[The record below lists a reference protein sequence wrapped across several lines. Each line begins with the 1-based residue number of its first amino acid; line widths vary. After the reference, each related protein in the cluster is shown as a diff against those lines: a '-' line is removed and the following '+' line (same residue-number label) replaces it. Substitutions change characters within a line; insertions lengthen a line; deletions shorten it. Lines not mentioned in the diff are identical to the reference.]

1 MTINLITYIANADLE
16 DLLIETLV
24 SDPDLGIQLE
34 FRALTKK
41 ALSDYLESRPDT
53 ESRSI
58 LIRDCTDDGS
68 KLSSILHNFPN
79 LTLME
84 VEESEVRDSVEI
96 KQQVSRLL
104 RTLDVAPAKSRKFR
118 LNSELIVITGTSGA
132 PGVTTL
138 AMNLGYEISQ
148 KYKTTIIDAHPF
160 RKDVSFLLGGKRVA
174 DRVHL
179 SNNLVICNEVEPYE
193 GSINLVDAGPAP
205 DFSSAFT
212 DRRSEARIYLDLL
225 ESASQVIY
233 VMAPENN
240 HMYELESFLGVIE
253 SGRIMG
259 EPRFLLN
266 QMGSSSRER
275 SIQKRFLARVG
286 SRYAQSLP
294 YDRDS
299 LNRAK
304 AGYSALIDV
313 TPRSKLRG
321 SIRTLASSLF
331 E

>member
-1 MTINLITYIANADLE
+1 MTINLITFVTNADLE

-34 FRALTKK
+34 FRALTRK
-41 ALSDYLESRPDT
+41 ALADYLESRPDF

-58 LIRDCTDDGS
+58 LIKERTTIDST
-68 KLSSILHNFPN
+68 LSAILYKFPN
-79 LTLME
+79 LILME
-84 VEESEVRDSVEI
+84 LEDDEVRDSLEI

-104 RTLDVAPAKSRKFR
+104 RTLDVAPGKSRKFQ

-138 AMNLGYEISQ
+138 TMNLGYEISQ
-148 KYKTTIIDAHPF
+148 KQKTTIIDAHPF

-179 SNNLVICNEVEPYE
+179 STNLVVSNEVEPID
-193 GSINLVDAGPAP
+193 GFINLVDAGPAL
-205 DFSSAFT
+205 DFSNAFT
-212 DRRSEARIYLDLL
+212 DRRSEARLYLDLL

-233 VMAPENN
+233 LMAPENN
-240 HMYELESFLGVIE
+240 HMYELESFLGVID
-253 SGRIMG
+253 SGRIKG
-259 EPRFLLN
+259 RPRFLLN
-266 QMGSSSRER
+266 QMGNSSRER